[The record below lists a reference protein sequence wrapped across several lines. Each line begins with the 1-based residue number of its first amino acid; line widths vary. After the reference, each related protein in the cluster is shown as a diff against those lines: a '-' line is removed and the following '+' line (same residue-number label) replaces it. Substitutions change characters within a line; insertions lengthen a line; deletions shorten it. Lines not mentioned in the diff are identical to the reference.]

1 MNDKEFY
8 DSLRIKYNN
17 VLNAPDDEIKNV
29 YQSTLKAE
37 PKQVA
42 NIMNVANKINAHP
55 IAVQNDLKGAT
66 EAANMPADEYW
77 EHLRKNRPITYN
89 YLSEPLNMATV
100 KDIIQEQDNR
110 EGFFQQMTHG
120 YRSGDL
126 NVMQGQLGSQQVLA
140 VLSGGDPNINENS
153 LKDIESEMD
162 ELNQTAPKGW
172 TIAPAYFVA
181 NQIPNLL
188 FGAQK
193 AIERGAPGAV
203 AATGIALLAGQAGP
217 QALIPEEVI
226 TLPTAFGIGLAA
238 GGKVGYAEATA
249 ILETGSAY
257 RDFIKLKD
265 RNGKPVDKKTAAY
278 YALAVGAINSG
289 LEMATLNTFLK
300 AIGAQKVVEL
310 LGTKR
315 IKELVKKKTAGK
327 AIKKAFGDYLKAIG
341 TETATEVLQ
350 EVSNVAAKSVIE
362 GELEAGKGL
371 EQIAGVISPTIQATA
386 ANPLTLLGLGT
397 NTIENIH
404 QVNRAKAN
412 AEFYGQVGQNANNSE
427 LLKRYP
433 DGFKTIVAQQTAGTP
448 IENVYI
454 DAEQFVTLMQEQNPD
469 ILNASELV
477 AKQLGFDDQLQNA
490 LETGD
495 KIKVSL
501 ADWTAN
507 VAPTEFYEKI
517 KPHVSFS
524 ADGLTLFQAEQEEKR
539 IGEEIKAEQQKA
551 SELMAQ
557 DEEKQTAYNTIY
569 EDVKSKLLE
578 AGRPENIKEKSWN
591 SYVDKSAKLWASHAF
606 AEASRRQM
614 SITEWYQGANV
625 PQITKE
631 QLQESV
637 LNQQAINKIHQ
648 SIGSAGTSL
657 NQVAAVFKKDYLK
670 SGSVNLDLGG
680 GKYDTGTEFLKEKG
694 VTNLVYDPFNRTEKY
709 NNNII
714 NYLKN
719 NRVDTVTNNN
729 VLNVIKEPEVR
740 MDVIRQTA
748 KALKENGT
756 AYFQIYEGDKSGQGR
771 ISKIKKG
778 IAESWQNNLPT
789 QNYIDEVKNYY
800 KNVTRK
806 GNIIIAKKPIKTSGM
821 GIWEYGNELYFQSEQ
836 ISPEKGSFLLQD
848 QTIPRGFVKI
858 TPEGS
863 LVGLLGSSDA
873 STFLHESAHIFLNDT
888 FEFVKTGQAD
898 EEYLKDWSTLKEWLN
913 VADDQET
920 LTTEQQEQ
928 FARGFEAYLY
938 EGKSPSEGLKK
949 AFAAFRRWL
958 TRIYRDV
965 KKLDVEL
972 SDPVRQVMDRMLA
985 TDEEIAEAEAL
996 SGYNEDIIT
1005 EADVTP
1011 ETWAKLQDIKTK
1023 AHEEAVNRLLKK
1035 QMDELKE
1042 ENKQFLENE
1051 REAFRGLVEEE
1062 ISKEPVYQTMEEVRS
1077 NFGGKNIK
1085 DTANKYINKEL
1096 TSKGQYKFDTI
1107 AETNGYSSGSELAQ
1121 IIIDTP
1127 FFNDV
1132 VDQRLNEHMEQ
1143 YSDLMNTA
1151 RIKEAALEAIRND
1164 KQLEFE
1170 ALERELIME
1179 FVQKA
1184 EAGQARRQSALERS
1198 RIAVSAAKNH
1208 AKEILSR
1215 KNYRESTAFKSYF
1228 KVERDAA
1235 VKAALALKSGN
1246 DVAAARFAEQRMLN
1260 HALAMEAIK
1269 NQKDVQKYLNYFKK
1283 FQRRHG
1289 NLLKMPAE
1297 FMTQIE
1303 GIMERFGLIEPVQ
1316 RTEKPE
1322 LLLEFVERMTNEY
1335 HDIPISDD
1343 ILSGTSKPLNELTL
1357 GELKDV
1363 YNAIKTIATLGNK
1376 WTRFYSDFLKAELNA
1391 VGKEIADSI
1400 VKNVG
1405 EKKADTERFTTPK
1418 RGIQKASKLAEEINN
1433 WLVKPEFLAKF
1444 LDGNQDGPMQK
1455 YFIELF
1461 NRAWTDE
1468 KILEQ
1473 KTVTEFKELIKR
1485 YFAENELSKMSKE
1498 MIFLPEVGQ
1507 SMSKEQIITAV
1518 LNMGNEQNKQ
1528 RLMDG
1533 HNLTDEMAQS
1543 IVDVLNEKELQMI
1556 QDIWNYLETFWP
1568 AIAKLEEEVTG
1579 VVPEKVEAVPLE
1591 TKFGTLS
1598 GGYYPIKYDAE
1609 KSIRMSKYEEQTN
1622 ALYKETPAAKAATR
1636 HGHTKKRAK
1645 TVNHKLNLNFG
1656 VIPNHLVNVV
1666 HDLTHRKAI
1675 IDANRLLRQ
1684 EDVQRAITNAV
1695 GIKGYKLLENS
1706 VKAIAS
1712 DQGEYLDVA
1721 DKAFRW
1727 MRSRT
1732 TLGAM
1737 GLNLRVALLQTS
1749 GFFQSAW
1756 EIGAIP
1762 TTKGIAEFA
1771 SNPIESWKFVK
1782 EKSVFMANRGQLI
1795 DRDIYDFSRRTFK
1808 GDNKIQRYAYS
1819 LIGIMDQSVSVPT
1832 WLGAYKKELEQS
1844 GNEEAAIR
1852 AGDGAVR
1859 RSQGTGSIKDLSAA
1873 QRGTELKKLFT
1884 MFYSYGNLLYN
1895 RFWLA
1900 TSTAGVQLSKG
1911 QHEEAI
1917 KNIAAM
1923 TFYGWILP
1931 GTFEFVL
1938 REAVRS
1944 HKDDDPEKFM
1954 KRLISSMASGLLQ
1967 TIPIVRD
1974 VGSYLLNKALG
1985 VYSSFRATPIE
1996 SSIESIG
2003 DVVTKGR
2010 KLIEGTGEWIDFG
2023 EAASKTGAFVS
2034 GIPQQTV
2041 TWVFNFLDWMEN
2053 NGEADWK
2060 DLFSR
2065 RRD

>member
-8 DSLRIKYNN
+8 DSLRVKYNN

-89 YLSEPLNMATV
+89 YLSEPLNMAAT

-110 EGFFQQMTHG
+110 EGIFQQITHG

-193 AIERGAPGAV
+193 AIERGAPGAI
-203 AATGIALLAGQAGP
+203 AATGAAALAGQFGP
-217 QALIPEEVI
+217 QVLIPEEVI

-278 YALAVGAINSG
+278 YALAVGAVNSG

-310 LGTKR
+310 LGTKQ

-350 EVSNVAAKSVIE
+350 EVSNVAAKSAIE

-397 NTIENIH
+397 NTIENLH

-412 AEFYGQVGQNANNSE
+412 AEFYSQVGQNSNNSE

-433 DGFKTIVAQQTAGTP
+433 NGFKTIVAQQTAGTP

-477 AKQLGFDDQLQNA
+477 AKQLGFDDQLQTA

-539 IGEEIKAEQQKA
+539 IGEKIKSEQQKA
-551 SELMAQ
+551 AELMAQ

-614 SITEWYQGANV
+614 SVAEWYQGANV

-631 QLQESV
+631 QP
-637 LNQQAINKIHQ
+637 N
-648 SIGSAGTSL
+648 
-657 NQVAAVFKKDYLK
+657 
-670 SGSVNLDLGG
+670 
-680 GKYDTGTEFLKEKG
+680 LKEG
-694 VTNLVYDPFNRTEKY
+694 F
-709 NNNII
+709 
-714 NYLKN
+714 
-719 NRVDTVTNNN
+719 
-729 VLNVIKEPEVR
+729 
-740 MDVIRQTA
+740 
-748 KALKENGT
+748 
-756 AYFQIYEGDKSGQGR
+756 
-771 ISKIKKG
+771 
-778 IAESWQNNLPT
+778 
-789 QNYIDEVKNYY
+789 
-800 KNVTRK
+800 
-806 GNIIIAKKPIKTSGM
+806 
-821 GIWEYGNELYFQSEQ
+821 
-836 ISPEKGSFLLQD
+836 FLSQD

-873 STFLHESAHIFLNDT
+873 STFLHESAHIFLKDA
-888 FEFVKTGQAD
+888 FEFIKSGQAD
-898 EEYLKDWSTLKEWLN
+898 EEYLKDWQVLKDWLKIT
-913 VADDQET
+913 DDQTE
-920 LTTEQQEQ
+920 LTEGYDGQQEQ

-938 EGKSPSEGLKK
+938 EGKSPSEGLRK

-958 TRIYRDV
+958 TRIYKDV
-965 KKLDVEL
+965 KGLDVEL

-1005 EADVTP
+1005 EADVTS
-1011 ETWAKLQDIKTK
+1011 ETWAKLQDIKTR

-1042 ENKQFLENE
+1042 ENKQFLKNE
-1051 REAFRGLVEEE
+1051 QEAFRGLVEEE
-1062 ISKEPVYQTMEEVRS
+1062 IFKEPVYQTMEEVRS
-1077 NFGGKNIK
+1077 KFGGKNIK

-1096 TSKGQYKFDTI
+1096 TFKGQNKFDTI

-1121 IIIDTP
+1121 IIINTP
-1127 FFNDV
+1127 SFNEV

-1151 RIKEAALEAIRND
+1151 RIKEAALEAIRNE

-1198 RIAVSAAKNH
+1198 RIAVGAAKNH

-1215 KNYRESTAFKSYF
+1215 KNYKESTAFKSYF
-1228 KVERDAA
+1228 KAERDAA

-1246 DVAAARFAEQRMLN
+1246 DAAAARFAEQRMLN

-1303 GIMERFGLIEPVQ
+1303 SIMERFGLIEPVQ
-1316 RTEKPE
+1316 REEKPE
-1322 LLLEFVERMTNEY
+1322 SILDFVERMTNEY

-1343 ILSGTSKPLNELTL
+1343 ILSGMSKPLNELTL

-1363 YNAIKTIATLGNK
+1363 YNSVKTIATLGNK
-1376 WTRFYSDFLKAELNA
+1376 WTRFYSDFLKAELNE

-1418 RGIQKASKLAEEINN
+1418 KGIQKASKLAEEINN
-1433 WLVKPEFLAKF
+1433 WLVKPEFLARF

-1461 NRAWTDE
+1461 NRTWTDE

-1473 KTVTEFKELIKR
+1473 KTVTEFKKLINR
-1485 YFAENELSKMSKE
+1485 YFTENELSKISKE

-1528 RLMDG
+1528 RLIDG
-1533 HNLTDEMAQS
+1533 HNLTEEMAKS
-1543 IVDVLNEKELQMI
+1543 IVDVLNEKELQMV
-1556 QDIWNYLETFWP
+1556 QDIWNFIETFWP

-1645 TVNHKLNLNFG
+1645 TVNHKLNLSFG

-1762 TTKGIAEFA
+1762 TMKGITEFA
-1771 SNPIESWKFVK
+1771 SNPVESWKFVK
-1782 EKSVFMANRGQLI
+1782 EKSVFMTNRSQLV
-1795 DRDIYDFSRRTFK
+1795 DRDIYDFSRRMFK

-1832 WLGAYKKELEQS
+1832 WLGAYKKELEKS
-1844 GNEEAAIR
+1844 GDEEAAIR

-1859 RSQGTGSIKDLSAA
+1859 RSQGTGSVKDLSAS

-1944 HKDDDPEKFM
+1944 HEDDDPEKFT
-1954 KRLISSMASGLLQ
+1954 KRLIASMASGLLQ

-2003 DVVTKGR
+2003 NVVTKGR
-2010 KLIEGTGEWIDFG
+2010 KLIEETGDWIDFG

-2053 NGEADWK
+2053 NGEADWR